1 MVVKFEKKI
10 PKAKAAPETTASA
23 LGFNL
28 RSPENILS
36 RLTTAQ
42 YSKLQCFLQDL
53 ILTGRVIPD
62 GDERKSLEGLIKE
75 YNGKVQY
82 SATDKLLD
90 DEYKEGYP
98 TAPPPTNLTTA
109 KAHIESA
116 VAYLGSTITVEDGIW
131 SANSDP
137 TKADLA
143 NALADRLKLDA
154 QTYSHSAA
162 LTAAFRHGL
171 VCNLGGVFVDWA
183 EDAVQEI
190 QDSPNGMEVSSSLRS
205 GNKLIAT
212 DIFNLILDQRVTPD
226 RVYRDGE
233 YAGYVTM
240 MTKNAVFDKLRLG
253 TWALPEGE
261 DYDPYDYPVTSGDSS
276 DYYTPPSC
284 VDTTVQGD
292 SVITL
297 YVRIYPKLFGLS
309 ESTEPSVWKFTILR
323 SCHWI
328 VGAEDTQSSYLPVCL
343 FQFDPETNYNTD
355 GSLASQL
362 ISCQRFISFVFSA
375 YQRSLL
381 KNIAG
386 GVVGVSSDV
395 FDIQKMSKAAAL
407 GGVVPAT
414 RQMPDR
420 PLSQD
425 VVPLSVP
432 VNLQNIPQDINLAL
446 DMMQRIFPTDMLK
459 QIASLERATQYQ
471 AAATVQAGNK
481 RNVLVAASIDT
492 QMMAPLRQLM
502 VDNLLRHVSSFEVVD
517 SKDGKRYD
525 ADVSNFTNL
534 NLRYVIADGMSG
546 IDKLGVAETLQQ
558 AISNMLQMPQV
569 LQNFDV
575 YGAINY
581 VLRLRGS
588 NVDFNQF
595 KVSPDAPAVA
605 PTPEQA
611 GAPMGDNALLS
622 APGVASPMASP
633 EEILLNQLGPGPQ

>member
-10 PKAKAAPETTASA
+10 PKAKKAPDTTASV

-28 RSPENILS
+28 RSPENILTKLS
-36 RLTTAQ
+36 KEQ
-42 YSKLQCFLQDL
+42 YCKLQNFLQDM
-53 ILTGRVIPD
+53 ILLGRVIPA
-62 GDERKSLEGLIKE
+62 GDKRESLEGLIQE
-75 YNGKVQY
+75 YNGRVKY

-109 KAHIESA
+109 KAHVESA

-137 TKADLA
+137 TKASYA
-143 NALADRLKLDA
+143 NAIADRLKLDA
-154 QTYSHSAA
+154 QTFSHSAA

-171 VCNLGGVFVDWA
+171 VSNLGGVFVDWT

-190 QDSPNGMEVSSSLRS
+190 QESPNGMEISSSLRS
-205 GNKLIAT
+205 GNKLVPT

-226 RVYRDGE
+226 KMYCEGE
-233 YAGYVTM
+233 YAGYVKM
-240 MTKNAVFDKLRLG
+240 MTRSAIFDKLRLG
-253 TWALPEGE
+253 VWALPEGE
-261 DYDPYDYPVTSGDSS
+261 DYDPYNFPITSGDCS
-276 DYYTPPSC
+276 DYYTPPSSA
-284 VDTTVQGD
+284 DTTISGD

-309 ESTEPSVWKFTILR
+309 DSTEPSVWRFTILR
-323 SCHWI
+323 SAHWV
-328 VGAEDTQSSYLPVCL
+328 VGAEDTESSYLPVCM
-343 FQFDPETNYNTD
+343 FQFDPETNYNTI

-395 FDIQKMSKAAAL
+395 FDIQKMSHAAAL

-414 RQMPDR
+414 RQVPDR

-425 VVPLSVP
+425 VVPLSSP
-432 VNLQNIPQDINLAL
+432 VNLTNIPQDINLAL
-446 DMMQRIFPTDMLK
+446 EMMQRIFPTDMLK

-492 QMMAPLRQLM
+492 QMMAPLRQIM
-502 VDNLLRHVSSFEVVD
+502 VDNLLRHVTSLEVVD
-517 SKDGKRYD
+517 DKDGKRYD
-525 ADVSNFTNL
+525 ADISNFIGL
-534 NLRYVIADGMSG
+534 NLRYVIADGMAG
-546 IDKLGVAETLQQ
+546 IDKLGVAEALQQ
-558 AISNMLQMPQV
+558 AIYNMLQMPQV

-588 NVDFNQF
+588 NIDFNQF
-595 KVSPDAPAVA
+595 KANPAAPAVA
-605 PTPEQA
+605 PTPDVQDAQQTQAALPTPEQGPA
-611 GAPMGDNALLS
+611 M
-622 APGVASPMASP
+622 SP
-633 EEILLNQLGPGPQ
+633 EAILMEQLGGMPQQ